1 MCVGN
6 NYIAHGNPLL
16 ASENNCFLAKERYM
30 LALKMQDGYDPLNG
44 RNLEEVLSELK
55 TDIRELRRIPS
66 VNRREEAR
74 INGVS

>member
-55 TDIRELRRIPS
+55 TDIRKLRRIPS
-66 VNRREEAR
+66 VN
-74 INGVS
+74 

>member
-1 MCVGN
+1 
-6 NYIAHGNPLL
+6 
-16 ASENNCFLAKERYM
+16 M

-44 RNLEEVLSELK
+44 RMLEEVLSELK

>member
-30 LALKMQDGYDPLNG
+30 LALKMQDDYDPLNG

-55 TDIRELRRIPS
+55 TDIRKLRRIPS
-66 VNRREEAR
+66 VN
-74 INGVS
+74 

>member
-30 LALKMQDGYDPLNG
+30 LALKMQDDYDPLNG

-55 TDIRELRRIPS
+55 IDIRELRRIPS